1 MAYVMYNEDCTHF
14 IYTRTAG
21 GAAPVTLAHVEEF
34 IAKHADT
41 GITDFF
47 VNVGSAVPFYPSK
60 RFDGIYKY
68 AFLEGLP
75 AHSAY
80 LKDCL
85 GFYEREGISLP
96 EAMLRALKKTNMHP
110 WVSLRMNDVHECY
123 YPDSA
128 LWSDFWRAHRNEWNL
143 VPHRK
148 RTKYHEYELNYLVP
162 EVYAFYL
169 SLVEDMLDNFDSY
182 GIELDFMREAYC
194 IGVGREA
201 EGVAVMNRFM
211 RDVKAL
217 VKAAEVRYGH
227 PIKIGV
233 RLPSLPDKALRL
245 GFDAC
250 LWADEGLID
259 LLVATSRWHTSYHD
273 IPLDLWRRLLRG
285 TNVILAA
292 GLERCLNAYPGTASP
307 YTFQS
312 YASAVGAAC
321 ANLAG
326 GADAIYL
333 YNFFD
338 GYNGVY
344 ETEDFFCNDDALRTR
359 FLTVCGDYEQLQG
372 EPRRHVVTYDDT
384 EVPTMPEKTPLPLVL
399 SADRGAS
406 TPLESTAFYGRL
418 RVPTGK
424 IGKGRAVTLLLG
436 FDEVDG
442 FALPDLEVYVN
453 QRPCAIIGKQEP
465 DTLLRP
471 RVRHTYAF
479 SVPNDGSLPTVSVIE
494 VGLTHGS
501 ASVIWAEIDV
511 V

>member
-1 MAYVMYNEDCTHF
+1 MAYLMYNEDCTHF
-14 IYTRTAG
+14 IYTRSSG
-21 GAAPVTLAHVEEF
+21 GADPVTMAHVDEF
-34 IAKHADT
+34 IAKHVNT
-41 GITDFF
+41 GVTDFF

-68 AFLEGLP
+68 AFKDSLP
-75 AHSAY
+75 DHSRY
-80 LKDCL
+80 LKGCL

-96 EAMLRALKKTNMHP
+96 EAMLRCLKKTAVRP
-110 WVSLRMNDVHECY
+110 WISLRMNDVHECY
-123 YPDSA
+123 FPESA
-128 LWSDFWRAHRNEWNL
+128 LWSDFFRTHRGEWNL

-169 SLVEDMLDNFDSY
+169 TLVEDALDNFDSY

-211 RDVKAL
+211 REVKAL
-217 VKAAEVRYGH
+217 VKKAEERYGH

-250 LWADEGLID
+250 LWAEEGLID
-259 LLVATSRWHTSYHD
+259 LLVATSRWHTSYND

-292 GLERCLNAYPGTASP
+292 GLERCLNAYPGTGSP
-307 YTFQS
+307 HTFQS

-321 ANLAG
+321 ANLSE

-338 GYNGVY
+338 GYNGHY
-344 ETEDFFCNDDALRTR
+344 ETPDFFCNDDALRAR
-359 FLTVCGDYEQLQG
+359 FLALGGDYEQLQR

-384 EVPTMPEKTPLPLVL
+384 AVPTMTEKAPLPLTL

-406 TPLESTAFYGRL
+406 TPLESAACYGRL

-424 IGKGRAVTLLLG
+424 IGKDKTVTLLLG
-436 FDEVDG
+436 FESEEG
-442 FALPDLEVYVN
+442 FALSDLEVYVN
-453 QRPCAIIGKQEP
+453 QRPCAPLGKQAP

-471 RVRHTYAF
+471 RAGHTYAF
-479 SVPNDGSLPTVSVIE
+479 SVENDGSLPTVSVIE

-501 ASVIWAEIDV
+501 ASVVWAEIDV